1 MRSDERR
8 VVFFGTRSKACM
20 SCPFHLFIPH
30 TYCPFL
36 QPPNPKPHHH
46 YCPTNYTLKFYFFF
60 FILSAPPLA
69 RLAPHHQP
77 HRLQKPFDSRLAR
90 NSNRVNSLNAKLQ
103 LKLSNIHKCDLRP
116 VETEIRPEDLS
127 TPIISSVSQGSS
139 ECFARIGVGTPT
151 NQCEPCSDCY
161 QETDPIFQPESSSS
175 YSPLTSDSRQCVA
188 LETFACR
195 NNRCLYQVAYGDG
208 SYTVGDFVA
217 ETLSFGSS
225 RQLCYRETVA
235 GLTGCCKA
243 N

>member
-1 MRSDERR
+1 
-8 VVFFGTRSKACM
+8 FTPA
-20 SCPFHLFIPH
+20 H
-30 TYCPFL
+30 TYRPFL

-69 RLAPHHQP
+69 RLAPQHQP
-77 HRLQKPFDSRLAR
+77 QRLQKPFDSRLAR

-103 LKLSNIHKCDLRP
+103 LKLSDIHKCDLRP
-116 VETEIRPEDLS
+116 VETEIQPEDLS

-139 ECFARIGVGTPT
+139 KCFARIGVGTPT

-188 LETFACR
+188 LKTSACR
-195 NNRCLYQVAYGDG
+195 NNRVPTQDLSPGQSSYAG
-208 SYTVGDFVA
+208 SKPLT
-217 ETLSFGSS
+217 
-225 RQLCYRETVA
+225 R
-235 GLTGCCKA
+235 LTGQA
-243 N
+243 GQPSARLAGQAGHPSTRLTGQARQPSARLAG

>member
-1 MRSDERR
+1 MVAE
-8 VVFFGTRSKACM
+8 VVEVVLENHINTFTPA
-20 SCPFHLFIPH
+20 H
-30 TYCPFL
+30 TYRPFL
-36 QPPNPKPHHH
+36 QSPNPKPHHH

-139 ECFARIGVGTPT
+139 ECFARIGVSTPA

-161 QETDPIFQPESSSS
+161 QETNPIFQPNHHLLTVL
-175 YSPLTSDSRQCVA
+175 SPPIHANA
-188 LETFACR
+188 LPSKRPPVET
-195 NNRCLYQVAYGDG
+195 
-208 SYTVGDFVA
+208 
-217 ETLSFGSS
+217 
-225 RQLCYRETVA
+225 
-235 GLTGCCKA
+235 TGCLW
-243 N
+243 